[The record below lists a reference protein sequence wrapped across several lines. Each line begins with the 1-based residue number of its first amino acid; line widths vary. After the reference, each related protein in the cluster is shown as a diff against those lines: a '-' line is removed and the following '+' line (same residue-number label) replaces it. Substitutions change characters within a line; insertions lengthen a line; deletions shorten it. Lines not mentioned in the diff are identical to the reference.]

1 MREKKLFFLIFTLLV
16 VGMACSTL
24 SGSNQ
29 TNTPPENQDTVSIS
43 PTQTAT
49 LSSPTNSPIPEGD
62 EESGELPPLSF
73 DRILQAGIEAGNWS
87 EGEGIVQL
95 LKYFVGEISADQIQD
110 ISKVEEQAGTGI
122 VRLAGDYLESPDGDP
137 KTQEELERLLRMIF
151 PPQEVLDLISQ
162 KGGFV
167 SSNKLASPSKPS
179 LSQQDQ
185 AACQNLA
192 NQGYVGNVDPGVLCF
207 FYEEKEIDGNI
218 LRVYYPEFWSGDEEK
233 EALIGNTLD
242 ALADAV
248 ITYSGFDALTIK
260 NVNLLFSILP
270 DGSTNGEQ
278 YYFDIDN
285 QACPITMFPRAAQ
298 SYNLEQYKQIVA
310 HEMFH
315 CVQDWSF
322 TNTKPYSIQK
332 WWLEGS
338 AHYFSNLVYPNANRE
353 WASLPWFD
361 QDSVTQSIFQMTYEN
376 FVFFQYMGNKYS
388 PEVLID
394 ILDRLSAYGEHD
406 GQRAALAAVQ
416 GMEGNFNQFVVEY
429 LSIGVLDSGGGRI
442 TTDPAKTTGTK
453 PIKDKGEVQFTT
465 GAFIATRYYADYEKE
480 KRFLQSPIEE
490 GNGSFSSVEY
500 DLKKVINAWSSLPP
514 EVRSKCKENIRYLFV
529 VTTTNEGYYTHSAN
543 VNEAEKAECDPCLLG
558 TWDVDPESYKA
569 FMERIMAQAD
579 TGGMAINLGIGGHQY
594 LQFVVDGKVYSQRE
608 DFSIRINDQLTTI
621 INGSGSGSYSANG
634 KEMTVSNFLDVTE
647 SVGLDVGD
655 GQITYS
661 TDGSQANFSIFG
673 MDYSSPTI
681 GPGLNEGN
689 TPQTRSVEYVCEKDT
704 LTITM
709 PDFGDLLLNRVDKI
723 LPTPIPTP
731 GTPDI
736 PNP

>member
-1 MREKKLFFLIFTLLV
+1 MGNKKLLFLIVTLFI

-62 EESGELPPLSF
+62 EESSELPPLSF

-490 GNGSFSSVEY
+490 GNGSFSSVDY

-543 VNEAEKAECDPCLLG
+543 VNEADKAECDPCLLG
-558 TWDVDPESYKA
+558 TWDVDPESFAAY
-569 FMERIMAQAD
+569 MERIMALSGQTFD
-579 TGGMAINLGIGGHQY
+579 LTVSGHQY
-594 LQFVVDGKVYSQRE
+594 LQFNVKGVILSQRE
-608 DFSIRINDQLTTI
+608 DFTITIDEQFSTI
-621 INGSGSGSYSANG
+621 INGHGNGNYSADG
-634 KEMTVSNFLDVTE
+634 KEMT
-647 SVGLDVGD
+647 
-655 GQITYS
+655 
-661 TDGSQANFSIFG
+661 
-673 MDYSSPTI
+673 
-681 GPGLNEGN
+681 
-689 TPQTRSVEYVCEKDT
+689 
-704 LTITM
+704 
-709 PDFGDLLLNRVDKI
+709 
-723 LPTPIPTP
+723 
-731 GTPDI
+731 
-736 PNP
+736 